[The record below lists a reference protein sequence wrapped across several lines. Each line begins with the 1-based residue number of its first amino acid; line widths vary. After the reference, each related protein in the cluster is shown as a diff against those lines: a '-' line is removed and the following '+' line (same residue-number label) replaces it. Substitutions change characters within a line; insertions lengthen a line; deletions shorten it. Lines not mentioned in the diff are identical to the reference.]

1 MIGPRKLLTLPPR
14 KLVTG
19 AYGDYFIS
27 SSPFDSA
34 SWEGVPIGNRLL
46 ATPIITHKGGYL
58 SNTFAIDPEGGQTSP
73 VTQFSVDYP
82 FAQYGKGVEASAIIR
97 PPSMLLFDVNLAQ
110 SGNTSPP
117 YQAAGAT
124 QTTHLQTIWD
134 NIITPNEALLEEYN
148 VFAGAIFSMGQDGFP
163 YIRGWL
169 PAISETAA
177 HYAANPYSETKRNFD
192 ASYFLGGNLLHLT
205 VVYVNFI
212 NNGITSQYVERDQVG
227 DPKTEY
233 TDVSDDDIAAV
244 VALGPRF
251 NRYRKVVWY
260 RWYRDSADNITVSD
274 DLYDT
279 HEAWQASLA
288 SYFRFYGPYSARD
301 NIGVTED
308 TSLYALATAEI
319 EDFFSW

>member
-34 SWEGVPIGNRLL
+34 TWEGVPIGNRLL
-46 ATPIITHKGGYL
+46 TTPIITHKGGYL

-97 PPSMLLFDVNLAQ
+97 PPSMLLFDVNIAQ
-110 SGNTSPP
+110 SSTSGPP
-117 YQAAGAT
+117 YTQAGAT
-124 QTTHLQTIWD
+124 QTAYLQTIWD
-134 NIITPNEALLEEYN
+134 NIITPNEALLEQYN
-148 VFAGAIFSMGQDGFP
+148 VFVGAVFSMGQDGFP

-169 PAISETAA
+169 PAISETSS
-177 HYAANPYSETKRNFD
+177 YYDPNPYSETKRNFD
-192 ASYFLGGNLLHLT
+192 ASYFLGGNLLHFT
-205 VVYVNFI
+205 TCYINFI
-212 NNGITSQYVERDQVG
+212 NNGTASQYVERDQVT

-233 TDVSDDDIAAV
+233 PDVSDDDIAAV

-251 NRYRKVVWY
+251 TRYRKVVFY
-260 RWYRDSADNITVSD
+260 RWYRQDADAITVSD

-279 HEAWQASLA
+279 HDGFHAALA
-288 SYFRFYGPYSARD
+288 DYFTFYGPYAARD
-301 NIGVTED
+301 GIGVTED
-308 TSLYALATAEI
+308 TNLYPDVNAEI